1 MSAGKYE
8 KTLKYLFGLEK
19 FGMVFGLEN
28 IRWLLDIIENPHN
41 FFKTVHIAG
50 TNGKGSTA
58 TMLSHILKEGGFRVG
73 KYTSP
78 HLVSFTERITVNEEE
93 ITEKE
98 VAELTEYIRNK
109 ADEKDKKRFFTFF
122 DFTTAL
128 AFEFFKRK
136 KVDIAIIE
144 TGLGGRLDSTNV
156 IEPLVSIITNVD
168 YDHMEQLG
176 SRIEQ
181 IAAEKA
187 GIIKKGIP
195 VVTAC
200 EGSAREVIEG
210 RARELK
216 NQTYILG
223 QDFSYVK
230 IADRTLVYK
239 GIKKDLS
246 DVVVNL
252 DGDHQLVN
260 CALSL
265 CAIEVLSSLGVFVSD
280 DRIYHALSHLK
291 WPGRLEQVR
300 ENPLVLLD
308 AAHNPQGMHAIS
320 QFMNTHFLDKKKI
333 LVFGAMKDKEYDK
346 MLDEIVPAMNTV
358 IFTKPNI
365 ERAISPQEIKSSVK
379 NAVITGNTRDAL
391 ERAKKMARK
400 EDLIL
405 VTGSFYTI
413 GEAKAIINEI
423 F

>member
-1 MSAGKYE
+1 MSAEKYE

-19 FGMVFGLEN
+19 FGMVFGLDN
-28 IRWLLDIIENPHN
+28 IRWLLNIIENPHN

-93 ITEKE
+93 ITEEE
-98 VAELTEYIRNK
+98 VADLTEYIRSK

-136 KVDIAIIE
+136 KVDIALIE

-200 EGSAREVIEG
+200 EGPEREVIEG
-210 RARELK
+210 RAQEL
-216 NQTYILG
+216 QSRTYILG
-223 QDFSYVK
+223 QDFSYAK
-230 IADRTLVYK
+230 ITDRTLAYK
-239 GIKKDLS
+239 GIQKDLP
-246 DVVVNL
+246 DVVLNL
-252 DGDHQLVN
+252 DGDHQLTN

-265 CAIEVLSSLGVFVSD
+265 CALEVLSSLGFFVPEN
-280 DRIYHALSHLK
+280 RIYDALSHLK
-291 WPGRLEQVR
+291 WPGRLERVK
-300 ENPLVLLD
+300 EDPLVFLD
-308 AAHNPQGMHAIS
+308 AAHNPQGMHALS

-346 MLDEIVPAMNTV
+346 MLDEIVPTMNTV

-379 NAVITGNTRDAL
+379 NAVITNNTRDAL
-391 ERAKKMARK
+391 EIAKKMARK

>member
-1 MSAGKYE
+1 MIVMEYE

-28 IRWLLDIIENPHN
+28 IRWLLNIIDNPHN

-109 ADEKDKKRFFTFF
+109 TNEKDKKRFFTFF

-136 KVDIAIIE
+136 RVDIAIIE

-156 IEPLVSIITNVD
+156 IEPLISIITNID

-181 IAAEKA
+181 IAGEKA

-195 VVTAC
+195 MVTAC
-200 EGSAREVIEG
+200 EGPAREVIED
-210 RARELK
+210 RAREL
-216 NQTYILG
+216 QSRTYILG
-223 QDFSYVK
+223 QDFSYEK
-230 IADRTLVYK
+230 IADRTLAYK
-239 GIKKDLS
+239 GIRKDFP
-246 DVVVNL
+246 DIIVNL
-252 DGDHQLVN
+252 DGDHQLTN

-265 CAIEVLSSLGVFVSD
+265 CAIEVLSSLGFFVPD
-280 DRIYHALSHLK
+280 DSIHFALSHIK
-291 WPGRLEQVR
+291 WPGRLEQV
-300 ENPLVLLD
+300 NKDPLVLLD
-308 AAHNPQGMHAIS
+308 AAHNPHGIHALS

-346 MLDEIVPAMNTV
+346 MLDEIMPAMNMV
-358 IFTKPNI
+358 ILTKPNI
-365 ERAISPQEIKSSVK
+365 KRALSPHDIKSSVK
-379 NAVITGNTRDAL
+379 NAVIAGNMKNAL
-391 ERAKKMARK
+391 ERAKTMARK

>member
-1 MSAGKYE
+1 MSIKKYE

-19 FGMVFGLEN
+19 FGMVFGLDN
-28 IRWLLDIIENPHN
+28 IRWLLNIIENPHN
-41 FFKTVHIAG
+41 SFKTVHIAG

-98 VAELTEYIRNK
+98 VVELTEYIRNK
-109 ADEKDKKRFFTFF
+109 AHEKDKKRFFTFF

-181 IAAEKA
+181 IASEKA

-195 VVTAC
+195 LVTAC
-200 EGSAREVIEG
+200 EGPAQKIVEG
-210 RARELK
+210 RAREL
-216 NQTYILG
+216 QSQIYILG

-230 IADRTLVYK
+230 TADRTLTYK
-239 GIKKDLS
+239 GIQKNLP

-252 DGDHQLVN
+252 DGDHQLTN

-265 CAIEVLSSLGVFVSD
+265 CAIEVLSSLGFFVPD
-280 DRIYHALSHLK
+280 DRICYALSHVK
-291 WPGRLEQVR
+291 WPGRLEQVK
-300 ENPLVLLD
+300 ENPLVFLD
-308 AAHNPQGMHAIS
+308 AAHNLHSIHALS

-346 MLDEIVPAMNTV
+346 MLDEIVPAMNMV

-365 ERAISPQEIKSSVK
+365 ERALSPHEIKSSVK
-379 NAVITGNTRDAL
+379 DAVITGNTRDAL
-391 ERAKKMARK
+391 ERAKTMARK

>member
-1 MSAGKYE
+1 MSVGKYE

-19 FGMVFGLEN
+19 FGMVFGLDN
-28 IRWLLDIIENPHN
+28 IRWLLNIIDNPHN
-41 FFKTVHIAG
+41 SFKTVHIAG

-176 SRIEQ
+176 SHIEQ

-239 GIKKDLS
+239 GIKKDLP

-291 WPGRLEQVR
+291 WPGRLERVR
-300 ENPLVLLD
+300 ENPLVFLD
-308 AAHNPQGMHAIS
+308 AAHNPQGMHVIS

-391 ERAKKMARK
+391 ERAKIMAHK

>member
-1 MSAGKYE
+1 MSVGKYE

-19 FGMVFGLEN
+19 FGMVFGLDN
-28 IRWLLDIIENPHN
+28 IRWLLNIIENPHN

-168 YDHMEQLG
+168 FDHMEQLG
-176 SRIEQ
+176 SHIEQ

-239 GIKKDLS
+239 GIKKDLP

-291 WPGRLEQVR
+291 WPGRLERVR

-308 AAHNPQGMHAIS
+308 AAHNPQGMHVIS

-391 ERAKKMARK
+391 ERAKIMAHK

>member
-1 MSAGKYE
+1 MSVRKYD

-19 FGMVFGLEN
+19 FGMVFGLDN
-28 IRWLLDIIENPHN
+28 IRWLLNIIENPHN
-41 FFKTVHIAG
+41 SFKTVHIAG

-73 KYTSP
+73 KYISP

-93 ITEKE
+93 ITEEE
-98 VAELTEYIRNK
+98 VAELTEYIRSK
-109 ADEKDKKRFFTFF
+109 ADEKDEKRFFTFF

-136 KVDIAIIE
+136 KVDIALIE

-156 IEPLVSIITNVD
+156 IEPLISIITNVD

-200 EGSAREVIEG
+200 VGPAREVIEV
-210 RARELK
+210 RAQEL
-216 NQTYILG
+216 QSRSYILG
-223 QDFSYVK
+223 QDFSYAK
-230 IADRTLVYK
+230 ITDRTLAYK
-239 GIKKDLS
+239 GIQKDFP
-246 DVVVNL
+246 DVIVNL
-252 DGDHQLVN
+252 DGDHQLTN

-280 DRIYHALSHLK
+280 NRIYHALSHLK
-291 WPGRLEQVR
+291 WPGRLEQVK

-308 AAHNPQGMHAIS
+308 AAHNPQGMHALS

-346 MLDEIVPAMNTV
+346 MLHEIVPAMNTI

-365 ERAISPQEIKSSVK
+365 ERALSPYEIKSSVN
-379 NAVITGNTRDAL
+379 NAIITDNIRSGI
-391 ERAKKMARK
+391 ERAKTMAHK